1 MNHNEKKVVLLPVLL
16 IGSLRS
22 DTPKYCITAVELH
35 LATVPHVGLTFTCAR
50 ATLHRY
56 CVVTGRC
63 GYRQAVAGLRRSCG
77 TSDAHSTALSS
88 SLAMYS

>member
-56 CVVTGRC
+56 
-63 GYRQAVAGLRRSCG
+63 RQAVAGLRRSCG